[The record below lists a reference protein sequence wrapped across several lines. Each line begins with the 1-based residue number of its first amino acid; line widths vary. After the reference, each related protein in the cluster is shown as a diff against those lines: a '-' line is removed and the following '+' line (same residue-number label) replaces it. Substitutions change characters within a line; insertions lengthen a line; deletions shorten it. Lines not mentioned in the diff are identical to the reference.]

1 MKIVIL
7 GGVAAGAKAA
17 AKARRMLPEAQ
28 IDLYTDDTHISYSA
42 CGLPYYVEGNFE
54 DYKLLLVRSPE
65 DFEKTGVHIHL
76 QNRAAKILPNSKQ
89 VLIEDLVSK
98 DAFLI
103 GYDKLIIAIGARP
116 FVPPIKNVN
125 LKNVFTLR
133 KIEDGIAIRDKAE
146 KSQKAVII
154 GGGYIGIEMLEA
166 LVKQNVYVTLI
177 EYAPTIMQTFD
188 DDMSQL
194 ILEQLKYTCSN
205 RFEILTSEMATEFS
219 GDNDG
224 VKSVRTGSGREIPV
238 DFVVLCAGVVPNT
251 EIAREAEIAIGETGA
266 IKVNEKMET
275 NIPDIYACGD
285 CVEENLIIT
294 NTKIWLPLGTN
305 ANKEG
310 RVAAIN
316 ACGGDEKFYGVLGS
330 AVTRC
335 LSLTM
340 SMTGLTVKKAGQLGI
355 ETISATV
362 TKNDK
367 VGYMPD
373 VNNITIKLIAEKS
386 TGKLLGCQGIGAGDA
401 DKRVNTVTSSLLAG
415 LTVDEFYR
423 NDLTYAPPFS
433 PTIDPLL
440 NAAQILLEKLNKN
453 EEQNNKEV

>member
-98 DAFLI
+98 EAFLI

-166 LVKQNVYVTLI
+166 LVKQHVYVTLI

-194 ILEQLKYTCSN
+194 ILEQLKYACGN

>member
-133 KIEDGIAIRDKAE
+133 KIEDGIAIRDMAE

-188 DDMSQL
+188 DDMSEL
-194 ILEQLKYTCSN
+194 ILEQLKYTCGN

-251 EIAREAEIAIGETGA
+251 EIAREAEVAIGETGA

-285 CVEENLIIT
+285 CVEENLLIT

-340 SMTGLTVKKAGQLGI
+340 SMTGLTVKKAEQLGI
-355 ETISATV
+355 ETISTTV

-373 VNNITIKLIAEKS
+373 VNNITIKLIADKS

-440 NAAQILLEKLNKN
+440 NAAQILLEKLNKT
-453 EEQNNKEV
+453 EEQK

>member
-65 DFEKTGVHIHL
+65 DFEKTKVHIHL

-98 DAFLI
+98 NAFLVD
-103 GYDKLIIAIGARP
+103 YDKLIIAIGARP

-133 KIEDGIAIRDKAE
+133 KIENGIAIRNMAE

-188 DDMSQL
+188 DDISQL
-194 ILEQLKYTCSN
+194 ILEQLKYICGN

-219 GDNDG
+219 GDNAG

-238 DFVVLCAGVVPNT
+238 DFVVLCAGIVPNT
-251 EIAREAEIAIGETGA
+251 EIVREAEIAIGETGA

-285 CVEENLIIT
+285 CVEENLLIT

-340 SMTGLTVKKAGQLGI
+340 SMTGLTVKKAEQLGI

-373 VNNITIKLIAEKS
+373 VNNITIKLIAEKN

>member
-17 AKARRMLPEAQ
+17 AKARRMLPDAQ

-65 DFEKTGVHIHL
+65 DFEKNGVHIHL

-98 DAFLI
+98 KAFLVC
-103 GYDKLIIAIGARP
+103 YDKLIIAIGARP
-116 FVPPIKNVN
+116 IVPPIKNVN
-125 LKNVFTLR
+125 LKNVFTIR
-133 KIEDGIAIRDKAE
+133 KIEDGIAIREMAE
-146 KSQKAVII
+146 KSQNAAII

-188 DDMSQL
+188 EDMSHL
-194 ILEQLKYTCSN
+194 ILEQLKFTCGN

-219 GDNDG
+219 GDNEG

-251 EIAREAEIAIGETGA
+251 EIARDAEIAIGETGA
-266 IKVNEKMET
+266 IKVNERMET
-275 NIPDIYACGD
+275 NIPDIFACGD
-285 CVEENLIIT
+285 CVEENLLIT

-340 SMTGLTVKKAGQLGI
+340 SMTGLTVKKAEQLGI
-355 ETISATV
+355 ETISTTV

-373 VNNITIKLIAEKS
+373 VNNITIKLIADKS

-440 NAAQILLEKLNKN
+440 NAAQILLEKLNKT
-453 EEQNNKEV
+453 EEQK

>member
-17 AKARRMLPEAQ
+17 AKARRMLSEAQ

-133 KIEDGIAIRDKAE
+133 KIEDGIAIRDMAE

-188 DDMSQL
+188 DDMSEL
-194 ILEQLKYTCSN
+194 ILEQLKYTCGN

-285 CVEENLIIT
+285 CVEENLLIT

>member
-103 GYDKLIIAIGARP
+103 SYDKLIIAIGSRP
-116 FVPPIKNVN
+116 IVPPIKNVN
-125 LKNVFTLR
+125 LKNVFTIR
-133 KIEDGIAIRDKAE
+133 KIEDGISVRKMAE
-146 KSQKAVII
+146 CSKNAVII

-188 DDMSQL
+188 EDMSHL
-194 ILEQLKYTCSN
+194 ILEQLKFTCGN

-219 GDNDG
+219 GDNEG

-251 EIAREAEIAIGETGA
+251 EIARDAEIAIGETGA
-266 IKVNEKMET
+266 IKVNERMET
-275 NIPDIYACGD
+275 NIPDIFACGD
-285 CVEENLIIT
+285 CVEENLLIT

-340 SMTGLTVKKAGQLGI
+340 SMTGLTVKKAEQLGI
-355 ETISATV
+355 ETISTTV

-373 VNNITIKLIAEKS
+373 VNNITIKLIADKS

-440 NAAQILLEKLNKN
+440 NAAQILLEKLNKT
-453 EEQNNKEV
+453 EEQK

>member
-17 AKARRMLPEAQ
+17 AKARRMLPDAQ

-65 DFEKTGVHIHL
+65 DFEKNGVHIHL

-98 DAFLI
+98 KAFLVC
-103 GYDKLIIAIGARP
+103 YDKLIIAIGARP
-116 FVPPIKNVN
+116 IVPPIKNVN
-125 LKNVFTLR
+125 LKNVFTIR
-133 KIEDGIAIRDKAE
+133 KIEDGIAIREMAE
-146 KSQKAVII
+146 KSQNAAII

-188 DDMSQL
+188 EDMSHL
-194 ILEQLKYTCSN
+194 ILEQLKFTCGN

-219 GDNDG
+219 GDNEG
-224 VKSVRTGSGREIPV
+224 VKSVRTGSGKEIPV

-251 EIAREAEIAIGETGA
+251 EIARDAEIAIGETGA
-266 IKVNEKMET
+266 IKVNERMET
-275 NIPDIYACGD
+275 NIPDIFACGD
-285 CVEENLIIT
+285 CVEENLLIT

-340 SMTGLTVKKAGQLGI
+340 SMTGLTVKKAEQLGI

-373 VNNITIKLIAEKS
+373 VNNITLKLIANKS

-440 NAAQILLEKLNKN
+440 NAAQILLEKLNKT
-453 EEQNNKEV
+453 EEQK

>member
-17 AKARRMLPEAQ
+17 AKARRMLPDAQ

-98 DAFLI
+98 KAFLVC
-103 GYDKLIIAIGARP
+103 YDKLIIAIGARP
-116 FVPPIKNVN
+116 IVPPIKNVN
-125 LKNVFTLR
+125 LKNVFTIR
-133 KIEDGIAIRDKAE
+133 KIEDGIAIREMAE
-146 KSQKAVII
+146 KSQNAVII

-188 DDMSQL
+188 DDMSHL
-194 ILEQLKYTCSN
+194 ILEQLKFTCGN

-219 GDNDG
+219 GDNEG
-224 VKSVRTGSGREIPV
+224 VKSVRTGSGKEIPV

-251 EIAREAEIAIGETGA
+251 EIARDAEIAIGETGA
-266 IKVNEKMET
+266 IKVNERMET
-275 NIPDIYACGD
+275 NIPDIFACGD
-285 CVEENLIIT
+285 CVEENLLIT

-340 SMTGLTVKKAGQLGI
+340 SMTGLTVKKAEQLGI

-373 VNNITIKLIAEKS
+373 VNNITLKLIANKS

-453 EEQNNKEV
+453 NKEV

>member
-98 DAFLI
+98 KAFLVC
-103 GYDKLIIAIGARP
+103 YDKLIIAIGARP
-116 FVPPIKNVN
+116 IVPPIKNVN
-125 LKNVFTLR
+125 LKNVFTIR
-133 KIEDGIAIRDKAE
+133 KIEDGISVRKMAE
-146 KSQKAVII
+146 CSKNAVII

-188 DDMSQL
+188 EDMSHL
-194 ILEQLKYTCSN
+194 ILEQLKFTCGN

-219 GDNDG
+219 GDNEG
-224 VKSVRTGSGREIPV
+224 VKSVRTGSGKEIPV

-251 EIAREAEIAIGETGA
+251 EIARDAEIAIGETGA
-266 IKVNEKMET
+266 IKVNERMET
-275 NIPDIYACGD
+275 NIPDIFACGD
-285 CVEENLIIT
+285 CVEENLLIT

-340 SMTGLTVKKAGQLGI
+340 SMTGLTVKKAEQLGI
-355 ETISATV
+355 ETISTTV

-373 VNNITIKLIAEKS
+373 VNNITIKLIADKS

-440 NAAQILLEKLNKN
+440 NAAQILLEKLNKT
-453 EEQNNKEV
+453 EEQK

>member
-194 ILEQLKYTCSN
+194 ILEQLKYACGN

-285 CVEENLIIT
+285 CVEENLLIT

-373 VNNITIKLIAEKS
+373 VNNITIKLIADKS